1 MRNIRR
7 TKKKVN
13 AIVNEI
19 LNEDQEDNF
28 NGTRSEACPGGC
40 EQSENTIKE
49 APRQCNCAVENSLR
63 FSLRVME
70 AMRSLQRDVDQS
82 FTSTTEEIV
91 DYIRANY
98 RSDGDLY
105 AQVRTALRQVC
116 SQGLFSN
123 RFVIKLLDN
132 EYHWIGPI
140 ARSTKQNGCSLD
152 CTGCTSESLRRTSV
166 VDRLEDR
173 IAGPILH
180 STRIS
185 ANEIDNA
192 DYRDREIN
200 SKRLSP
206 VCNYEDIPDVR
217 DDHRHGVTQT
227 REIEQR
233 DEFLS
238 PIPGPSREIVTT
250 LVSPRN
256 ARKKTRLGD
265 RKVKRADDND
275 EETTTEEDLDC
286 TCDARVAQ
294 VDRDT
299 QLSKRL
305 PDRTHVVRDRR
316 NSQQNSRHHEGA
328 EDEEE
333 EEDEEKED
341 ENEKKEEEEDTDTE
355 DSVYRQLRRRSP
367 RRTRARERELK
378 RWIRRCREECERRR
392 LR

>member
-1 MRNIRR
+1 
-7 TKKKVN
+7 
-13 AIVNEI
+13 
-19 LNEDQEDNF
+19 
-28 NGTRSEACPGGC
+28 
-40 EQSENTIKE
+40 
-49 APRQCNCAVENSLR
+49 
-63 FSLRVME
+63 ME

-116 SQGLFSN
+116 SQG
-123 RFVIKLLDN
+123 FVIKLLDN

-152 CTGCTSESLRRTSV
+152 CTGCTSVAIDETSKERKSINNHGNGCLCKRISPISPHEESLRRTSV